1 VIDNGGPAPR
11 LRATMETETETETET
26 EITPPPQPL
35 PEEDLEALRAQAA
48 KVEEI
53 SRAYAE
59 VLNDREAF
67 RRRLEREKERQVEAA
82 KAHAAQIL
90 LDTMDDLR
98 RARSHAESEP
108 QALAEGIHLIA
119 EGLQRRLEAEG
130 LVPIETHGRMFDPL
144 VHEAVDLVPTTDRE
158 ADGWVIEEVRGGW
171 RMGEKVIRPARVRVA
186 RFVPAEP
193 GS

>member
-1 VIDNGGPAPR
+1 MEN
-11 LRATMETETETETET
+11 ETETTS
-26 EITPPPQPL
+26 PPP
-35 PEEDLEALRAQAA
+35 EDLEALRAQAA
-48 KVEEI
+48 RVDEI

-90 LDTMDDLR
+90 LDTMDELR
-98 RARSHAESEP
+98 RARSHAGSDQ

-130 LVPIETHGRMFDPL
+130 LEPIDTDGRIFDPL
-144 VHEAVDLVPTTDRE
+144 IHEAVDLVPTTDRD

-171 RMGEKVIRPARVRVA
+171 RIGEKVIRPARVRVA
-186 RFVPAEP
+186 RFVPTGA
-193 GS
+193 GA